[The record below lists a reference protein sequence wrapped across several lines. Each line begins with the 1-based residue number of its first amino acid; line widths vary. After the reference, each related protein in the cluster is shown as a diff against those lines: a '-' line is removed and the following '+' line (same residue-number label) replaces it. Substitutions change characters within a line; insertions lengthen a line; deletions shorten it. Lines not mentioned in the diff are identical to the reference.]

1 MCEKQRKEHVLIIDV
16 IITAIMLVCL
26 ISGFRRGFA
35 RTLIG
40 TLGWLVALVAA
51 FFAAD
56 PVRNIVKEQ
65 TEIYDSI
72 YAKTFEHFNGPA
84 DEALTYFNTLPDIIN
99 KGVSD
104 LASSAADTVANA
116 FADLILLI
124 FCFSA
129 VFILLKLLLFLILR
143 SLAKRKRAGFIGFFD
158 GVAGLAAGTVKGAV
172 IVFALLALLM
182 PAVNFVTPENA
193 ADVTAALN
201 DSYIARMLYNNNFI
215 MLFGKGLF

>member
-1 MCEKQRKEHVLIIDV
+1 
-16 IITAIMLVCL
+16 MLVCL

-72 YAKTFEHFNGPA
+72 YAKTFENFNGPA

-124 FCFSA
+124 FCFSV
-129 VFILLKLLLFLILR
+129 VFILLKLLLFLKIG
-143 SLAKRKRAGFIGFFD
+143 RAH
-158 GVAGLAAGTVKGAV
+158 V
-172 IVFALLALLM
+172 
-182 PAVNFVTPENA
+182 
-193 ADVTAALN
+193 
-201 DSYIARMLYNNNFI
+201 
-215 MLFGKGLF
+215 

>member
-40 TLGWLVALVAA
+40 TLDWLVALVAA

-72 YAKTFEHFNGPA
+72 YAKTFENFKTT
-84 DEALTYFNTLPDIIN
+84 D
-99 KGVSD
+99 
-104 LASSAADTVANA
+104 
-116 FADLILLI
+116 
-124 FCFSA
+124 
-129 VFILLKLLLFLILR
+129 
-143 SLAKRKRAGFIGFFD
+143 RKS
-158 GVAGLAAGTVKGAV
+158 VV
-172 IVFALLALLM
+172 
-182 PAVNFVTPENA
+182 
-193 ADVTAALN
+193 
-201 DSYIARMLYNNNFI
+201 
-215 MLFGKGLF
+215 